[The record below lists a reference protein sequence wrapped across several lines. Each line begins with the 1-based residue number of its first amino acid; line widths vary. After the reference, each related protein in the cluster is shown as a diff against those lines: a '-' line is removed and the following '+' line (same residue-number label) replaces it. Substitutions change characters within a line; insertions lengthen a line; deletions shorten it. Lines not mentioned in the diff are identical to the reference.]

1 MRALLAAAG
10 LLLSAVVM
18 NRQPL
23 AAERLLLVSGSVFE
37 AAPRRPSWPT
47 APLLSVAAIWWLAFL
62 SVCPVVRAFR
72 FRPWA
77 GRTSAR

>member
-1 MRALLAAAG
+1 MRALLAAAP
-10 LLLSAVVM
+10 LLLAVVM

-23 AAERLLLVSGSVFE
+23 AAERLLLVSGCVFE
-37 AAPRRPSWPT
+37 AAPRRPSWRI
-47 APLLSVAAIWWLAFL
+47 APLLFVAAIWWLAFL